1 MAKLLR
7 GARARVDDGAAPT
20 RTTAAD
26 IPASGGSATT
36 SRRPKA
42 VYPSATTENLTRRAP
57 RIIGELV
64 GPLLAQEAALAAR
77 THLEWPYMSARKV
90 PYTGRFICSAHPD
103 MVNYRC
109 LPP

>member
-1 MAKLLR
+1 MAKLFR

-36 SRRPKA
+36 SRRPSTRA
-42 VYPSATTENLTRRAP
+42 RATENLTRRAP

-90 PYTGRFICSAHPD
+90 PYTGRFICRASSD
-103 MVNYRC
+103 MVNFC
-109 LPP
+109 CIPA